1 MRVLITG
8 GAGFIGSFLAQDYEN
23 TGHSVTVLDNF
34 STGNLG
40 NLNSFGF
47 KGERISGDIR
57 DTALVGGLVK
67 KTDLVFHMAAA
78 LGVSNIMNS
87 PIESISTNIL
97 GSEIVLTAAD
107 KYKKRIFIA
116 STSEIYGKNPKQP
129 LSEEDDRVIGTPQN
143 IRWSYS
149 DAKAIEEAMA
159 RSMNI
164 QNGLKVTT
172 VRFFNTVGPRQTG
185 RYGMVIPKLVQSA
198 LKNQDLLVHGD
209 GSQSRVF
216 CHVSDAIS
224 AVTQLMDTE
233 KSIGEVYNVGG
244 VGEITIKELAEKII
258 LRSKSSSRIQF
269 IPYREVYPVGFEDM
283 QRRVPNIS
291 KIDDLVGW
299 KPLRTLDQIID
310 DVIEYQRLIFQSEA
324 AN

>member
-1 MRVLITG
+1 MKVLITG
-8 GAGFIGSFLAQDYEN
+8 GAGFIGSFLAQEYEN
-23 TGHSVTVLDNF
+23 NGHSVTILDNL
-34 STGNLG
+34 STGNLK

-57 DTALVGGLVK
+57 DMALVDGLIEK
-67 KTDLVFHMAAA
+67 SDLVFHMAAA

-97 GSEIVLTAAD
+97 GSEVVLKSAD

-159 RSMNI
+159 RSLNI

-198 LKNQDLLVHGD
+198 LKNEDLLVHGD

-216 CHVSDAIS
+216 CHVADAIS
-224 AVTQLMDTE
+224 AVTKLMDTE
-233 KSIGEVYNVGG
+233 QSIGEVYNVGG
-244 VGEITIKELAEKII
+244 VGEVTIKELAEKII
-258 LRSKSSSRIQF
+258 LRSKSSSRIHF
-269 IPYREVYPVGFEDM
+269 IPYKEVYPVGFEDM

-291 KIDDLVGW
+291 KINGLIHW
-299 KPLRTLDQIID
+299 EPIRNLDTIID
-310 DVIEYQRLIFQSEA
+310 DVIEFQNSVLSL
-324 AN
+324 